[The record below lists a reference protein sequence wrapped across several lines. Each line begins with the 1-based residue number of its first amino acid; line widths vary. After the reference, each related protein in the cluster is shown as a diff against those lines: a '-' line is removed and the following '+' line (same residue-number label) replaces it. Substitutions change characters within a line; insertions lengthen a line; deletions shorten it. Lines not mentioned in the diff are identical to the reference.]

1 MTEASQLQ
9 ELLKRARPTWNAKD
23 VEAVQSKLRRV
34 GVQNIP
40 ELLLEL
46 KANSLNESLRSFG
59 EKRFCQSTLMA
70 LKKCANHWCSDTK
83 NREPPLRKRR
93 RPPEAS
99 KAPTVLQTSASAGAS
114 PEPASLE
121 PSQNAVTRPL
131 EELSDAELWT
141 QYMSEGIAP
150 PSFAR
155 KDLIVML
162 QAVRSWRSASYLEL
176 SQLCWGFQI
185 NASWKDTQEVL
196 CQRLK
201 NKTWEAWDIPIE
213 RFGGDMTA
221 AYELLEHFQEL
232 EPMSLDQ
239 LMTLCHKK
247 GLPIEGSPE
256 MVPMKERL
264 KLVAL
269 WERLPLK
276 ELEAECYRRGLPCA
290 PVPLPGSQWPARNEL
305 LRILVQGLHRE
316 ALARWLDGEE
326 SCADDELTSCGGGG
340 EEEDGFLCL
349 ECHRWAQPDGEAAW
363 VDGHRCCDDCA
374 WRIYYEERAKAA
386 RLAEDDLDMDEAE
399 VFEWMKTWRA
409 SRFLAH
415 EGSEPAPEPPSG
427 EEAWERCPEVT
438 FTDSEGE
445 ATEGSLPGRS
455 RRLVW
460 QHFERQ
466 IQGLKDGSDSDA
478 QLPCAWHVLAE
489 LPTDASEGEVEEP
502 VARAE
507 HWNFRQLW
515 REEPS
520 PCALPPRK
528 APCSAPTPPELAK
541 VALAPEVSMA
551 EGWNPPPTSLH
562 ACFCYASPLHR
573 GLRELNVRAE
583 WEALQAP
590 GLDVEVRNGTSEVL
604 HEVLL
609 SKSRPEIL
617 HIAAHCAQPEDE
629 GDPSIAVVLEGSDG
643 AAQMLSGDELLE
655 LGWWDGIQLLVF
667 LACSSQSLV
676 QRLIQQRGLRRAV
689 CCNAVVLDAASHVFC
704 RAFYRA
710 LGAGQAL
717 RPSFEAGQA
726 AIRRAFE
733 GEAQKFVLLCASDG
747 QWPLREALS
756 LPPTLWPHWPRVEDY
771 LGRESF
777 TVSLANLFEHRRA
790 VCLWGGRGSGKTA
803 LCLEFCR
810 FFSAPGRR
818 FSHAAFHI
826 TERQVACSS
835 LLAVLLQQLGRGSD
849 GSDGSDI
856 AGGSVSSLLRAVRE
870 VDALR
875 RPWLLVVDGFNEDL
889 ESSEMLSHLLAET
902 THLRLLLTARDPLH
916 GQWAMGYSKV
926 VDLPLPQLAPFD
938 AARLLA
944 RRARRPFFAT
954 DFEGDDCAGTGLPGV
969 PLSMGRELLLRLR
982 ESPVMKEV
990 KGQPGQILAAAAM
1003 VGAELES
1010 LLKHPL
1016 VQV

>member
-1 MTEASQLQ
+1 M
-9 ELLKRARPTWNAKD
+9 
-23 VEAVQSKLRRV
+23 QSKLRRV

-40 ELLLEL
+40 ELLSEL

-83 NREPPLRKRR
+83 NREPPLRGKRR
-93 RPPEAS
+93 RAPEAS
-99 KAPTVLQTSASAGAS
+99 KAPTASPVSASAGAS

-121 PSQNAVTRPL
+121 PSNAVTRPL

-141 QYMSEGIAP
+141 EYMSEGIAP

-185 NASWKDTQEVL
+185 NASWKDSQEVL

-201 NKTWEAWDIPIE
+201 NKTWEAWAIPIE
-213 RFGGDMTA
+213 RFGGDMAA

-232 EPMSLDQ
+232 EPMSTDQ

-256 MVPMKERL
+256 MVPMKECL

-316 ALARWLDGEE
+316 ALARWLNADGEE
-326 SCADDELTSCGGGG
+326 SCADDELTSCGG
-340 EEEDGFLCL
+340 EDDVGFLCL

-374 WRIYYEERAKAA
+374 WRIYYEERAKEA
-386 RLAEDDLDMDEAE
+386 RLAEHDLEEYMDEAE

-409 SRFLAH
+409 SRFLAGRS
-415 EGSEPAPEPPSG
+415 ERSEPAPEPPSG
-427 EEAWERCPEVT
+427 EEVWERCPEVT
-438 FTDSEGE
+438 FTDSEGD
-445 ATEGSLPGRS
+445 ATDVSLVDRRS
-455 RRLVW
+455 RRLW

-466 IQGLKDGSDSDA
+466 IQGLKDAGSDSDLA

-489 LPTDASEGEVEEP
+489 LPTDASEGEES
-502 VARAE
+502 VAHAE

-528 APCSAPTPPELAK
+528 APPNAAPPELSTAP
-541 VALAPEVSMA
+541 APELSTT
-551 EGWNPPPTSLH
+551 ERWNPPLTSLH
-562 ACFCYASPLHR
+562 ACFCYASPLER

-629 GDPSIAVVLEGSDG
+629 DGPASVSAVVLEGSDG
-643 AAQMLSGDELLE
+643 GLHMLSADELLE

-667 LACSSQSLV
+667 LACGSQSLV
-676 QRLIQQRGLRRAV
+676 QRLIQQRGLRRAI

-726 AIRRAFE
+726 AIRTSKAFE

-747 QWPLREALS
+747 PWPLREALS

-790 VCLWGGRGSGKTA
+790 VCLWGGQGSGKTA

-818 FSHAAFHI
+818 FSHAAFHV

-835 LLAVLLQQLGRGSD
+835 LLAVLLQQLGRGD
-849 GSDGSDI
+849 V

-875 RPWLLVVDGFNEDL
+875 RPWLLVVDGFSEDL

-902 THLRLLLTARDPLH
+902 THLHLLLTARDPLGH
-916 GQWAMGYSKV
+916 WAMGYSKV

-944 RRARRPFFAT
+944 RRARRPFFAA
-954 DFEGDDCAGTGLPGV
+954 DFEGGNSLPDV
-969 PLSMGRELLLRLR
+969 PLSLGRELLLRLR

-990 KGQPGQILAAAAM
+990 KGHPGQILAAAAM

-1016 VQV
+1016 VLQV